1 MKDAKQQASAGVSGG
16 LTFEMTVARSSEG
29 FTGSLTWRRC
39 ETELGDFGTAVRLE
53 GSRMN
58 HGSVSPPTHTTL

>member
-1 MKDAKQQASAGVSGG
+1 
-16 LTFEMTVARSSEG
+16 MTVARSSEG

-58 HGSVSPPTHTTL
+58 YGSVSPPTHTTL